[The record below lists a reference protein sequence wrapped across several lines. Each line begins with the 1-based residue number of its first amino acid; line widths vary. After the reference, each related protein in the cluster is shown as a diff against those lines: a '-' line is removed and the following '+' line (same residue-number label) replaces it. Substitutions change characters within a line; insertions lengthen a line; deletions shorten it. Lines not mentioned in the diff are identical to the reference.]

1 MQYNYLVKYFTNKGK
16 PMNKQLLSSLILALV
31 LSLTPVAFF
40 SNTALAREVEN
51 NESEIEAETPERNKP
66 STEKREVIKEKIE
79 TKKEEKAAERKE
91 RFDANKLRVCEK
103 RKERFKT
110 MMQQVS
116 DRGAKQLGV
125 FKAIADKTNA
135 FYSEKGYNVANY
147 TTVSK
152 EVDELYAQSLA
163 AVNTTQEAKDSWSC
177 DGNNPVGAMEA
188 FRTAKTAEVAT
199 LKAYKDKVRQLI
211 LLVKQAGGKASTDV
225 STEGG
230 AQ

>member
-1 MQYNYLVKYFTNKGK
+1 
-16 PMNKQLLSSLILALV
+16 MNKQLLSSLMLALV
-31 LSLTPVAFF
+31 VSLTPVAFF
-40 SNTALAREVEN
+40 SNTALARAIEN
-51 NESEIEAETPERNKP
+51 NESERETETPERNKP
-66 STEKREVIKEKIE
+66 STEKLEVIKEKIE
-79 TKKEEKAAERKE
+79 TKKE

-225 STEGG
+225 STQGG
-230 AQ
+230 VQ

>member
-1 MQYNYLVKYFTNKGK
+1 MQYNYLVKYFTDKGK

-79 TKKEEKAAERKE
+79 TKKE

-199 LKAYKDKVRQLI
+199 LKAYKDKVRQLL
-211 LLVKQAGGKASTDV
+211 LLVKQAGDKASTDV

>member
-1 MQYNYLVKYFTNKGK
+1 MQYNYLVKYCTNKGK

-79 TKKEEKAAERKE
+79 TKKE

-188 FRTAKTAEVAT
+188 FRTAKTTEVAT
-199 LKAYKDKVRQLI
+199 LKAYKDKVRQLL
-211 LLVKQAGGKASTDV
+211 LLVKQAGDKASTDV

>member
-1 MQYNYLVKYFTNKGK
+1 MQYNYLVKYFTDKGK

-79 TKKEEKAAERKE
+79 TKKE

-147 TTVSK
+147 TTVSN
-152 EVDELYAQSLA
+152 EVDELYVQSLA

-211 LLVKQAGGKASTDV
+211 LLVKQAGDKASTDV

>member
-1 MQYNYLVKYFTNKGK
+1 MQYNYLVKYFTDKGK

-79 TKKEEKAAERKE
+79 TKKE

-211 LLVKQAGGKASTDV
+211 LLVKQAGDKASTDV

>member
-1 MQYNYLVKYFTNKGK
+1 MQYNYLVKYCTNKGK
-16 PMNKQLLSSLILALV
+16 PMNKQLLSSLMLALV
-31 LSLTPVAFF
+31 VSLTPVAFF
-40 SNTALAREVEN
+40 SNTALARAIEN
-51 NESEIEAETPERNKP
+51 NESERETETPERNKP

-79 TKKEEKAAERKE
+79 TKKE

-125 FKAIADKTNA
+125 FKAVADKTNA

-152 EVDELYAQSLA
+152 EVDELYTQSLA

-188 FRTAKTAEVAT
+188 FRTAKAAEVAT

-211 LLVKQAGGKASTDV
+211 LLVKQAGGKASTDA

>member
-1 MQYNYLVKYFTNKGK
+1 MQYNYLVKYFTDKGK
-16 PMNKQLLSSLILALV
+16 PMNKQLLSSLMLALV
-31 LSLTPVAFF
+31 VSLTPVAFF
-40 SNTALAREVEN
+40 SNTALARAIEN
-51 NESEIEAETPERNKP
+51 NESERETETPERNKP
-66 STEKREVIKEKIE
+66 STEKLEVIKEKIE
-79 TKKEEKAAERKE
+79 TKKE

-225 STEGG
+225 STQGG
-230 AQ
+230 VQ

>member
-1 MQYNYLVKYFTNKGK
+1 MQYNYLVKYFTDKGK

-79 TKKEEKAAERKE
+79 TKKE

-147 TTVSK
+147 TTVSN
-152 EVDELYAQSLA
+152 EVDELYVQSLA

-211 LLVKQAGGKASTDV
+211 LLVKQAGDKASTDV
-225 STEGG
+225 STQGG
-230 AQ
+230 VQ